1 MYPPLGPNLRARVL
15 ARMHAH
21 PAADA
26 TVELPEWYFRHWHFG
41 PGGYLT
47 GVGIRWYDW
56 VVRRAYYQLHEGGAH
71 AAVLNALGEAG
82 CRKVVEV
89 GCGSGR
95 LLRSLVASR
104 QFDAVTGLEISP
116 LLVDRARR
124 QRAAERRHPR
134 RGRRGGGGRGR
145 HGARRRPCPARRG
158 GDAAR
163 SGAPSCWR
171 PRTCRLGRTRLAPPG
186 PWPRPHPSGR
196 ALSRRHAAAD
206 CPQQLSAKPRLSRS
220 RQRLSRP
227 CVKLRRFVRSTA
239 GQLG

>member
-21 PAADA
+21 PAADT

-124 QRAAERRHPR
+124 AAPGVSVRQSDGTLDAVAEAEADAVVMAHVVGHVPPAVAGTLLAQALRLAGD
-134 RGRRGGGGRGR
+134 RGRVALVE
-145 HGARRRPCPARRG
+145 HAWHPL
-158 GDAAR
+158 D
-163 SGAPSCWR
+163 
-171 PRTCRLGRTRLAPPG
+171 LGRARI
-186 PWPRPHPSGR
+186 
-196 ALSRRHAAAD
+196 RRDERFHAGM
-206 CPQQLSAKPRLSRS
+206 
-220 RQRLSRP
+220 QRLIVLSN
-227 CVKLRRFVRSTA
+227 
-239 GQLG
+239 